1 MTELDLGLKIAARR
15 VLWRMGYSTR
25 IDVALR
31 SIPATSGPSGRR
43 RADGF
48 TDLDVLGVGWAPGFR
63 LQRVIVDCKSSSRSP
78 TERMFWV
85 RGVGDFFSAD
95 ASFMLRSGDLPAPA
109 RQLASRL
116 AITAWSSEE
125 LSLLEQFHPSPL
137 PFDVE
142 PLCWMFDRERVSAS
156 NSAFGDLHKRLK
168 ALNAYRQYSYWAHD
182 AHRAPV
188 QLVEHLREAAS
199 HLDPRNPIHLS
210 LLLDVS
216 WLYLIAVARAA
227 EHIRAVQISQPQM
240 ALTEYLLGGPVG
252 VREKT
257 DLAALLEDLKQS
269 GAIPDTVDTELV
281 PEYFPSLLELTVRV
295 LRRPDTV
302 ITALQYLELSLAATL
317 GKFEG
322 SLRQSL
328 GSCFDALAAKQAA
341 DVVGFLVRAARLD
354 SQFRLRARALLLDE
368 SADGTIS
375 A

>member
-31 SIPATSGPSGRR
+31 SIPVAGTSGRR

-95 ASFMLRSGDLPAPA
+95 ATFMLRSGDLPMPA
-109 RQLASRL
+109 RQLAARL

-137 PFDVE
+137 DFDAE
-142 PLCWMFDRERVSAS
+142 PLSWMFDRERVAAS
-156 NSAFGDLHKRLK
+156 NSAFGGLDKRLK
-168 ALNAYRQYSYWAHD
+168 KLNAYRQYSYWVHD
-182 AHRAPV
+182 AHRALV
-188 QLVEHLREAAS
+188 QLVEHLREASS
-199 HLDPRNPIHLS
+199 HLDPRNPTHLS
-210 LLLDVS
+210 LLLDMS
-216 WLYLIAVARAA
+216 WLYLISVSRAA
-227 EHIRAVQISQPQM
+227 EHIRAVQVSQPQS

-257 DLAALLEDLKQS
+257 DLAALLEGLKQS
-269 GAIPDTVDTELV
+269 GAIPETVDTALV

-302 ITALQYLELSLAATL
+302 TTALQYLELSVAASL

-322 SLRQSL
+322 SLRHPL
-328 GSCFDALAAKQAA
+328 GGCFDELAAKQAA
-341 DVVGFLVRAARLD
+341 DIVGFLVRAARLD
-354 SQFRLRARALLLDE
+354 NRFRLRGPCPVE
-368 SADGTIS
+368 WWK
-375 A
+375 